1 MQIDFFGT
9 ADHAEA
15 LGLTEFEHETAK
27 QYAVEAGHKAPT
39 ADDVRKAKASVTRW
53 NRDRLRAG
61 LGAIV

>member
-27 QYAVEAGHKAPT
+27 QYAVEAGHKKPT
-39 ADDVRKAKASVTRW
+39 TDDVTKAKASVTRW

-61 LGAIV
+61 LGAIL